1 MWSFLRRSS
10 SDRVGCEDKI
20 SIEYT
25 KLEAKFA
32 EREHEM
38 QRELGKYDGNKK
50 LCNRCQSCRTPP
62 DCQLIVSKLVSQT
75 TSSNEGKV

>member
-38 QRELGKYDGNKK
+38 QRELGEAEDSMKP
-50 LCNRCQSCRTPP
+50 R
-62 DCQLIVSKLVSQT
+62 
-75 TSSNEGKV
+75 

>member
-38 QRELGKYDGNKK
+38 QRELGEAETSMIP
-50 LCNRCQSCRTPP
+50 RCRQRA
-62 DCQLIVSKLVSQT
+62 IT
-75 TSSNEGKV
+75 TIDSHYYS